1 MEITQKYVNDLAYRT
16 VGCAIEVHKYP
27 EPGLIESVYE
37 HCFLNELKAAGLEVK
52 SQIPVNIKYKDD
64 IINLALRLDVLVNDI
79 IVVELKAV
87 ETILPLHKAQLLSYL
102 KLAMKPKG
110 LLINFNCENI
120 TNQLVPLVTEE
131 FSKLPLE

>member
-1 MEITQKYVNDLAYRT
+1 MEITQKYINDLAYKI
-16 VGCAIEVHKYP
+16 VGRAIEVHKILG
-27 EPGLIESVYE
+27 PGLIESVYE
-37 HCFLNELKAAGLEVK
+37 HCFLSELKSAGLEVK

-64 IINLALRLDVLVNDI
+64 IINFALRLDVLVNDI

-131 FSKLPLE
+131 FSNLPLE